1 VNARA
6 LAPLLLLW
14 GCQIGGPDPVPLA
27 GPTPN
32 SVLVAPLPP
41 RATGP
46 DLSEGL
52 SSALR
57 ARGYRV
63 VPPDLA
69 AETLR
74 QRGLLQHGEP
84 DANELMA
91 VHRELGADAVLF
103 VTPQELRIDG
113 DRPLDSA
120 DWDLDYR
127 LVSTVSGDTL
137 WEQEVR
143 GSYRRPPPAPI
154 DPTVDPFAEPTVKPF
169 THPAQEYRD
178 AGDLIRSLHRAAFA
192 RLPKR

>member
-1 VNARA
+1 MDTRV
-6 LAPLLLLW
+6 LAPLLLLG
-14 GCQIGGPDPVPLA
+14 GCQLGGPEPVPLA
-27 GPTPN
+27 GPPPD

-41 RATGP
+41 RARGP
-46 DLSEGL
+46 DLTEGL
-52 SSALR
+52 SAALR

-63 VPPDLA
+63 VPPDVA

-91 VHRELGADAVLF
+91 VHRELDVDAVLF
-103 VTPQELRIDG
+103 VTPQELRLEG
-113 DRPLDSA
+113 NRPLDSA

-154 DPTVDPFAEPTVKPF
+154 DPTVDPGAEPTVQPF
-169 THPAQEYRD
+169 TRPAQEFRD
-178 AGDLIRSLHRAAFA
+178 ASDLVRSLHRAAFA